1 VNRRRLA
8 AVLGAVLLALVFM
21 AVSLRDVELTELIAR
36 LRQARPL
43 PLLIYIATVPLH
55 LLLRSWRWRS
65 LLAPVRPRLPLKELF
80 AATAI
85 GYTALLVPG
94 RLGEVVRPTL
104 IHRRLGVPF
113 APALAT
119 IAIERVV
126 LDLMALL
133 LGGAVALV
141 LPPAWSGLDRAA
153 HPAWLAQLRWAG
165 AGVLAFGLLA
175 LLGVHLLGR
184 HRVRVAGWME
194 GLAGRAPTRL
204 LTAVLRWLASLLPGF
219 AALATLAGVVRIIGQ
234 TVLIWL
240 VIAIGIRAGIAAS
253 GVVIPLPGVLALMPI
268 LALGISLPTPGGT
281 GPYHLAMK
289 LGLVSLFGVDA
300 TAAVGA
306 GFLVHAFNWAPV
318 IVMGCWYILRG
329 GLRPAAATAEA
340 EPARDPR
347 D

>member
-1 VNRRRLA
+1 MNRRRLA
-8 AVLGAVLLALVFM
+8 TVLGAVLLALVFLGI
-21 AVSLRDVELTELIAR
+21 SLRDVALAELTVRLRHAR
-36 LRQARPL
+36 LL
-43 PLLIYIATVPLH
+43 PLLAYIATVPLH

-119 IAIERVV
+119 IGIERLV
-126 LDLMALL
+126 LDLMTLL

-141 LPPAWSGLDRAA
+141 LPPAWSGLDRAI
-153 HPAWLAQLRWAG
+153 HLAWLAQLRWAG
-165 AGVLAFGLLA
+165 AGVLTFGLLA

-184 HRVRVAGWME
+184 HRVRVARWVE
-194 GLAGRAPTRL
+194 DLASHAPTRL
-204 LTAVLRWLASLLPGF
+204 LTASLRWLASLLPGF
-219 AALATLAGVVRIIGQ
+219 AALATLGGVIRIIAQ
-234 TVLIWL
+234 TVLIWA
-240 VIAIGIRAGIAAS
+240 VIAVGIWAGIAAS
-253 GVVIPLPGVLALMPI
+253 GVIIPLAGVLALMPM

-289 LGLVSLFGVDA
+289 VGLVSLFGVDA
-300 TAAVGA
+300 TAAMGA
-306 GFLVHAFNWAPV
+306 GFLVHAFNWIPV
-318 IVMGCWYILRG
+318 IVMGCSYLLRG
-329 GLRPAAATAEA
+329 GLDPATAAADRAG
-340 EPARDPR
+340 
-347 D
+347 